1 MLLFLFSG
9 LAKKRSVMDEN
20 SSKYVDQLVMG
31 KILEEKLT
39 KVCHRPEG
47 TLASFCEPLYG
58 GFGAI
63 APRALFRSKNE
74 TRWVMESPAGA
85 AEEEN
90 CIVPVYIYPARVQKK
105 AVILVHGLFEENR
118 EMYQF
123 LIGNLNRLGVTVY
136 QTTLPY
142 HYERKPVESAFSG
155 EYFWSANINRCRRA
169 FEQAVYELYQLHGS
183 LQELI
188 SSPVP
193 IIAFSMGAGV
203 ALSLLS
209 LTEDIGQ
216 LFILN
221 PVCSLSAVV
230 WESPLCRTIKR
241 DLEQCGFSND
251 DIVASYA
258 SFEPVSLLKRHSATS
273 RVAIGYGVYDQIT
286 KPYQY
291 RQLIDSCRI
300 EKVYVYKS
308 GHLNLLRV
316 PKVAADI
323 YNVICPGGNSSV
335 MPA

>member
-1 MLLFLFSG
+1 
-9 LAKKRSVMDEN
+9 MDEN

-31 KILEEKLT
+31 KIIAEKLT
-39 KVCHRPEG
+39 KVSHRPEG
-47 TLASFCEPLYG
+47 TRASFCEPLYS

-63 APRALFRSKNE
+63 APRALFRSKHT
-74 TRWVMESPAGA
+74 TRWVLESPCGSAD
-85 AEEEN
+85 EEN
-90 CIVPVYIYPARVQKK
+90 STVPVYIAPAPVQKQ

-142 HYERKPVESAFSG
+142 HYERKPAGSTFSG

-183 LQELI
+183 LQDLTK
-188 SSPVP
+188 SPVP
-193 IIAFSMGAGV
+193 IVAFSMGAGV

-230 WESPLCRTIKR
+230 WDSPLCRTIKR
-241 DLEQCGFSND
+241 DLEQCGFSNE

-258 SFEPVSLLKRHSATS
+258 SFEPVSLLKRHAAAS
-273 RVAIGYGVYDQIT
+273 RVAIGYGIYDQIT
-286 KPYQY
+286 QPYQY
-291 RQLIDSCRI
+291 QQLIDTCKI
-300 EKVYVYKS
+300 KKVQVYKS

-316 PKVAADI
+316 PKVATDI